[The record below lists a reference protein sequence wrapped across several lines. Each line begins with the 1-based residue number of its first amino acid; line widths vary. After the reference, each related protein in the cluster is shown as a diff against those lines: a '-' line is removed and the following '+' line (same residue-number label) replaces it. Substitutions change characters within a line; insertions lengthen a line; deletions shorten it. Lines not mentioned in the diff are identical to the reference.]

1 MLSCLLKETR
11 QRRKTLFC
19 CLVSFQAITRQR
31 KLFCC
36 RISFNVRH
44 LAVAH
49 TGLYANTHLL
59 RHNAKCQNI
68 CSNTHTHIITHTL
81 DYTQIHI
88 FYDTIRHNLA
98 VVFLRQMRRQISQTK
113 IKKRKDKDKKK
124 KNFVLLSYFFAVLFP
139 SLSVLFSHISLLSRS
154 NVRILIST

>member
-1 MLSCLLKETR
+1 MCVTLLSH
-11 QRRKTLFC
+11 TLDYTQIHIFYD
-19 CLVSFQAITRQR
+19 IMP
-31 KLFCC
+31 
-36 RISFNVRH
+36 NV
-44 LAVAH
+44 
-49 TGLYANTHLL
+49 
-59 RHNAKCQNI
+59 NI